1 MALCC
6 ILVVTALLPYACA
19 FALFAS
25 AGACGVWWCRAV
37 AGVRLVGFRYKISSY
52 SGERNR
58 LSPLSVSPSVR
69 QSDGVRGSARF
80 PEGGDVRRVRF
91 PIRRLGGAS
100 YLIRILLY
108 LLKSRMYLGVYL
120 LFSIRYIGIVTS
132 TVALPLRFLECQ

>member
-1 MALCC
+1 M
-6 ILVVTALLPYACA
+6 LVVTALLPYACA
-19 FALFAS
+19 CALFAS

-120 LFSIRYIGIVTS
+120 LFPIRYIGILQDTFVS
-132 TVALPLRFLECQ
+132 VALPLRFLECQ